1 LGALIGDFFDLSV
14 YLGGSRELAVI
25 VSDEPENNKRRYKM
39 NLKPII
45 IETQRLKLTGYSSQ
59 DMNFIFE
66 NFSKDEIKKILGH
79 RTEEDYQKEEYK
91 YKNGYA
97 SYNRDFILFLLTE
110 KVTNT
115 IIGGSALHNWNK
127 EHHRAEIGYIIS
139 DENFKRKGLMTEAV
153 SAVIDYGFNK
163 LNLHR
168 IEAHVGSN
176 NIASLRIIENHQF
189 TKDGLLRQH
198 YFVADKYEDLNLF
211 SLLYNE
217 YIDIKK
223 SEKTTNR

>member
-1 LGALIGDFFDLSV
+1 
-14 YLGGSRELAVI
+14 
-25 VSDEPENNKRRYKM
+25 M

-211 SLLYNE
+211 SLLN
-217 YIDIKK
+217 
-223 SEKTTNR
+223 

>member
-1 LGALIGDFFDLSV
+1 
-14 YLGGSRELAVI
+14 
-25 VSDEPENNKRRYKM
+25 
-39 NLKPII
+39 
-45 IETQRLKLTGYSSQ
+45 
-59 DMNFIFE
+59 MNFIFE
-66 NFSKDEIKKILGH
+66 NFSKDEVKKILGH

-198 YFVADKYEDLNLF
+198 YFIADKYEDLNLF

-223 SEKTTNR
+223 SEKTTNC